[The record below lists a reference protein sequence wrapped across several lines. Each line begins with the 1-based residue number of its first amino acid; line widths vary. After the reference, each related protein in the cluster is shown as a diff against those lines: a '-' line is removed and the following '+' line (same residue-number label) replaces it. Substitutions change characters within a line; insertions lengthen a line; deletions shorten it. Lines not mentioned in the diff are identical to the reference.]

1 MSSILLRIEPAN
13 AADLRETHGDT
24 AWICSMW
31 FQKAESRPKGRER
44 THSKAE
50 FGSDLGRTVRIDA
63 VRDGSR
69 PPHQVPSSLPAL
81 QQSPQQV
88 VPWGHLGG
96 SVGRASDFG
105 SGHDLAVREFEPH
118 VGLTAVGAASTSD
131 PLSSSFCPS
140 PACAFPQINKYVV
153 LRWFHESFCLW
164 RGREGTCK
172 VGRCSGV
179 AGRPHAEGI

>member
-1 MSSILLRIEPAN
+1 MGTQLGSVPCGSRRQSR
-13 AADLRETHGDT
+13 DQR
-24 AWICSMW
+24 
-31 FQKAESRPKGRER
+31 AERER
-44 THSKAE
+44 TPRQSLALTWDE
-50 FGSDLGRTVRIDA
+50 LLGSTLFGMGADRLTKYPPP
-63 VRDGSR
+63 SR
-69 PPHQVPSSLPAL
+69 PSSRARNKWFHGGTWVARSVEHLTSAQVTISRFVSS
-81 QQSPQQV
+81 SPT
-88 VPWGHLGG
+88 WGSLL
-96 SVGRASDFG
+96 SVS
-105 SGHDLAVREFEPH
+105 
-118 VGLTAVGAASTSD
+118 AASTSD